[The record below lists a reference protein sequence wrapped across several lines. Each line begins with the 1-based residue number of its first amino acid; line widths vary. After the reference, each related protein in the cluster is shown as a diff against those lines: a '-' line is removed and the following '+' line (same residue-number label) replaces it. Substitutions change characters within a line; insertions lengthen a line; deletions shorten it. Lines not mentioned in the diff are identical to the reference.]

1 MAMGFGTFIAK
12 VAAVKNKKE
21 AMSADLN
28 KMNVFMSTPLPE
40 VNILNLIKLIF
51 SYWLNQRLLFL

>member
-1 MAMGFGTFIAK
+1 MGFGTFIAK